1 MKTVI
6 FDKCTVVKDND
17 VDLSPISKLTQTEIY
32 DLVSRDELIKAAEDA
47 DIIICNKAVIDK
59 EIFNKLNNLKYIGL
73 FATGY
78 NNIDL
83 DTANQKGVFVANA
96 PNYSTDS
103 VAQQTFAFILS
114 LATSVHR
121 YNKSVHSGEWCRSA
135 SFTYLT
141 EQMNEIKGK
150 TLGILGFG
158 AIGKAVAKIADAF
171 GMRVI
176 VHTRTKPNNCKYEL
190 VSLDELFMQS
200 DFLTLHCPL
209 TPQTQGIVNKDTL
222 SLMKPSAYLINT
234 SRGGAV
240 VEQDLC
246 DALNSGIIAGAG
258 LDVVAIEPMREDNPL
273 LKANNILITPH
284 TAWATFE
291 ARCRLIDIVA
301 DNLASFLSGAPKNI
315 VNSPKAVK

>member
-6 FDKCTVVKDND
+6 FDRCTVVKDND
-17 VDLSPISKLTQTEIY
+17 VDLSPISKQTKTEIY

-47 DIIICNKAVIDK
+47 DIIICNKANIDK
-59 EIFNKLNNLKYIGL
+59 EVFDKCKRLKFVGL

-83 DTANQKGVFVANA
+83 DAANENGVFVANA

-114 LATSVHR
+114 LSTSVHR
-121 YNKSVHSGEWCRSA
+121 YNESVHSGEWCRSA

-141 EQMNEIKGK
+141 EQMNELNGK

-176 VHTRTKPNNCKYEL
+176 VHTRTTPENCKYEL
-190 VSLDELFMQS
+190 VSRDELFAQS

-209 TPQTQGIVNKDTL
+209 TPQTQGIVNKQTL

-246 DALNSGIIAGAG
+246 DALNKGTIAGAG
-258 LDVVAIEPMREDNPL
+258 LDVVSVEPMREDNPL
-273 LKANNILITPH
+273 LKAKNVIITPH

-291 ARCRLIDIVA
+291 ARRRLIDIVA
-301 DNLASFLSGAPKNI
+301 DNLASFLSGKPKNI